1 MFLNVFLVTYNNL
14 DPPGNLNPGGLKTN
28 WGYLVPKHSISP
40 FFNFFIL
47 SGSFFF
53 FLKEPERIKKS
64 SS

>member
-47 SGSFFF
+47 FGSFVKKK
-53 FLKEPERIKKS
+53 KEPKRMKKS

>member
-40 FFNFFIL
+40 FFNF
-47 SGSFFF
+47 SFF
-53 FLKEPERIKKS
+53 KEKKNEKVKLMIKIKGLIV
-64 SS
+64 